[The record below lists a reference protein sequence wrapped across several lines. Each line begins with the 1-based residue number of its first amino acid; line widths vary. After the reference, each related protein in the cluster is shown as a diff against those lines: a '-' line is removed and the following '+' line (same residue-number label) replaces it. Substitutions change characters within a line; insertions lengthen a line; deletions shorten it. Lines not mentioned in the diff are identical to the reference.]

1 LMPFEAAVREGKLA
15 SIMNG
20 YHELDGVPCGSSREL
35 LTDLLRDKWGFDW
48 TVVSDYFAIRTLET
62 YHHIAEDKAAAA
74 QIALIAGIDV
84 ELPFTDCYGDI
95 LAQAVR

>member
-1 LMPFEAAVREGKLA
+1 
-15 SIMNG
+15 
-20 YHELDGVPCGSSREL
+20 CGSSREL
-35 LTDLLRDKWGFDW
+35 LTDLLRDKWGFDG

-74 QIALIAGIDV
+74 QIALNAGIDV

-95 LAQAVR
+95 LAQAVRDGQIAESLVDLATKRMLTQKFMLGVFE